1 MALTSSGI
9 GSGLDI
15 DGLVT
20 QLIQAEGQAPK
31 LRLDRKEANI
41 QADLSAFGQLKSA
54 LSEFKSAL
62 GGLNNDSSFQAR
74 SSLTSNADLFTAS
87 ASFIAAESSYKIEV
101 LGLVQAEKVRSDSF
115 AAADETIGTGTLDI
129 SLGAATFQ
137 LVIDGTN
144 NTLADIKD
152 AINNAA
158 DNPGITASIVNV
170 DTGPQ
175 LVFTSNDAGAE
186 NTITVAAVD
195 DDAGDGFDLTR
206 LDTANLTVVDP
217 AQDASFMLDGQL
229 VTRGSNS
236 ISDVITGVTLN
247 LKKAEIGTEET
258 LTISLDEVGVKEKVN
273 NIISAFNNLSDVMK
287 NLSKYDP
294 ETKTAAVLQ
303 GDSMLRGIQST
314 LRRIISDPQDDL
326 AYGSLA
332 ALGIKT
338 DEQGHLNLD
347 SSKFDEIMSED
358 FTAISQLFVGDE
370 GLVNRLDQTLSGY
383 LDIDGML
390 DAKTNALKSS
400 IDGIADDR
408 ETLGNRL
415 IAIEARMRRQFNA
428 MDTLLGQLQGTSTYL
443 TQQLANLPGS
453 VRKTK

>member
-15 DGLVT
+15 DSLVT
-20 QLIQAEGQAPK
+20 QLVTAEGQGPK
-31 LRLDRKEANI
+31 LRIDRKEATI

-62 GGLNNDSSFQAR
+62 VGLNNDSSFQAR
-74 SSLTSNADLFTAS
+74 SSVSSNADLFTAS
-87 ASFIAAESSYKIEV
+87 ASFIATESSYKIEV

-115 AAADETIGTGTLDI
+115 AAADETVGTGTLDI
-129 SLGAATFQ
+129 SLGVATFQ
-137 LVIDGTN
+137 VVVDATN
-144 NTLADIKD
+144 NKLVDIKD
-152 AINNAA
+152 AINNAV

-175 LVFTSNDAGAE
+175 LVLTSNDKGAA

-195 DDAGDGFDLTR
+195 DNAGDGFDLTR

-247 LKKAEIGTEET
+247 LNKAEIGTVET
-258 LTISLDEVGVKEKVN
+258 LTISLDESGVKEKVN
-273 NIISAFNNLSDVMK
+273 KVISAYNNLADVMK
-287 NLSKYDP
+287 NLAKYDP
-294 ETKTAAVLQ
+294 ETKTAAILQ
-303 GDSMLRGIQST
+303 GDPMLRGIEST
-314 LRRIISDPQDDL
+314 LRRIMSDSQDGL

-338 DEQGHLNLD
+338 DERGHLNID
-347 SSKFDEIMSED
+347 SSKFDKIMSED

-370 GLVNRLDQTLSGY
+370 GLVNRLDQTLSSY
-383 LDIDGML
+383 LGFGGML
-390 DAKTNALKSS
+390 DAKTDALKSGV
-400 IDGIADDR
+400 DRLADDR
-408 ETLGNRL
+408 ERLSDRL
-415 IAIEARMRRQFNA
+415 IAIEKRMRRQFNA
-428 MDTLLGQLQGTSTYL
+428 MDTLLGQLQGTSTFL
-443 TQQLANLPGS
+443 TQQLDNLPGS

>member
-15 DGLVT
+15 DSLVT
-20 QLIQAEGQAPK
+20 QLVQAEGQAPS
-31 LRLDRKEANI
+31 LRLDKREANK

-54 LSEFKSAL
+54 LSEFKLAL

-74 SSLTSNADLFTAS
+74 STLSSNEDLFTAS
-87 ASFIAAESSYKIEV
+87 ASFIAVESSYKIEV
-101 LGLVQAEKVRSDSF
+101 LGLVQSEKVRSDSF
-115 AAADETIGTGTLDI
+115 ALDETIGTGTLDI
-129 SLGAATFQ
+129 SLGASTFQ
-137 LVIDGTN
+137 IVVDGTN
-144 NTLADIKD
+144 NTLGDLKD

-158 DNPGITASIVNV
+158 NNPGVTASIITV
-170 DTGPQ
+170 DAGPQ
-175 LVFTSNDAGAE
+175 LVLTSNDAGAA

-195 DDAGDGFDLTR
+195 DDGADGFDLTR
-206 LDTANLTVVDP
+206 LDSANLTVVDP

-247 LKKAEIGTEET
+247 LNKAEIGTEET
-258 LTISLDEVGVKEKVN
+258 LTISLDKSGVKEKVN
-273 NIISAFNNLSDVMK
+273 KVISAFNSLSDVIK
-287 NLSKYDP
+287 SLSKYDP

-303 GDSMLRGIQST
+303 GDPILRGIEST
-314 LRRIISDPQDDL
+314 LRRIISDPQDGL

-338 DEQGHLNLD
+338 DETGHLNLD
-347 SSKFDEIMSED
+347 SSNFDKILSED

-370 GLVNRLDQTLSGY
+370 GLVGRLDKALNSY
-383 LDIDGML
+383 LGSNGML
-390 DAKTNALKSS
+390 DDKTNALKAG
-400 IDGIADDR
+400 IDSIADDR
-408 ETLGNRL
+408 EKLSNRL
-415 IAIEARMRRQFNA
+415 IVIEKRMRRQFNA

-443 TQQLANLPGS
+443 TQQLDNLPGS